1 MIVYTLTTNSDSGI
15 ETTVHASVHDALE
28 NLRGC
33 FKPEEVANVP
43 DSELIDWAEEVGQMW
58 VLLTQHE
65 LNTETGESVVVVED
79 TVVRCLCDAIL
90 PCPIHDGSA
99 A

>member
-1 MIVYTLTTNSDSGI
+1 MILYTLTTNSDSGI

-65 LNTETGESVVVVED
+65 LNTETGESVVHAGM
-79 TVVRCLCDAIL
+79 VRCLCDAIL